1 MQLRGHSYDVTDQPL
16 EITNEEVLL
25 QEIDFI
31 KSVLAKE
38 FAAKGIKSIE
48 IGASNYIEVTRMLSS
63 ESAFVLGRLV
73 TLQQIHNECFG
84 DDRVLPWIRK
94 PENN

>member
-1 MQLRGHSYDVTDQPL
+1 MQLRGHNHHVTEKPL
-16 EITNEEVLL
+16 EITNEEDLL
-25 QEIDFI
+25 GEIDCI
-31 KSVLAKE
+31 TLILAKE

-73 TLQQIHNECFG
+73 TLQQLYNECYG
-84 DDRVLPWIRK
+84 SDRVLPWIKK